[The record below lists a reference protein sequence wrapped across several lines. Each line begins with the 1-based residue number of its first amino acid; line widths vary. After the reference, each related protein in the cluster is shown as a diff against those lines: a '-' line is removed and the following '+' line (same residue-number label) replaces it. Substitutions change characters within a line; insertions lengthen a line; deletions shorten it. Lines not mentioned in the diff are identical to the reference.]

1 MPFDDAFLICLRK
14 LAISELTR
22 GALSSYYKVCHGHS
36 KCIKK
41 MISTKTTALLAALS
55 IVAAGAIP
63 AAFAAN
69 ANNQVNLAST
79 EQHAKIKNFGASFAS
94 NDVSG
99 DFSGG
104 NIAGAQTNNFNTIDQ
119 SSTTTQTN
127 TNTAVSGC
135 TFSAFV
141 VSC

>member
-1 MPFDDAFLICLRK
+1 
-14 LAISELTR
+14 
-22 GALSSYYKVCHGHS
+22 
-36 KCIKK
+36 

-55 IVAAGAIP
+55 VVAAGAVIP

-69 ANNQVNLAST
+69 ANNQVNLADT
-79 EQHAKIKNFGASFAS
+79 QQQAKIKNFGISIAQ

-104 NIAGAQTNNFNTIDQ
+104 NIAGAQTNNFNDIDQ

-127 TNTAVSGC
+127 TNTATSGC
-135 TFSAFV
+135 TMAAFV
-141 VSC
+141 TSC

>member
-1 MPFDDAFLICLRK
+1 
-14 LAISELTR
+14 
-22 GALSSYYKVCHGHS
+22 
-36 KCIKK
+36 

-55 IVAAGAIP
+55 VVAAGAVIP

-79 EQHAKIKNFGASFAS
+79 NQEAKIKNFGVAIAS

-104 NIAGAQTNNFNTIDQ
+104 NDAEAQTNNINTISQ
-119 SSTTTQTN
+119 SSTTDQSN
-127 TNTAVSGC
+127 TNDATSGC
-135 TFSAFV
+135 FAAIFV
-141 VSC
+141 TSC

>member
-1 MPFDDAFLICLRK
+1 
-14 LAISELTR
+14 
-22 GALSSYYKVCHGHS
+22 
-36 KCIKK
+36 

-55 IVAAGAIP
+55 VVAAGAVIP

-69 ANNQVNLAST
+69 ANNQVNLAQT
-79 EQHAKIKNFGASFAS
+79 DQQAKIKNFGLSAAS
-94 NDVSG
+94 NNVYG

-104 NIAGAQTNNFNTIDQ
+104 NIAGAQTNNFNSIDQ

-127 TNTAVSGC
+127 TNTAISGC
-135 TFSAFV
+135 TLAAFV

>member
-1 MPFDDAFLICLRK
+1 MSQA
-14 LAISELTR
+14 
-22 GALSSYYKVCHGHS
+22 H
-36 KCIKK
+36 K

-55 IVAAGAIP
+55 VVAATTGAVIP

-79 EQHAKIKNFGASFAS
+79 DQQAKIFNFGISAAT

-104 NIAGAQTNNFNTIDQ
+104 NDAEAQTNNFNDIDQ
-119 SSTTTQTN
+119 TSTTTQDN
-127 TNTAVSGC
+127 TNTAISGC
-135 TFSAFV
+135 TLSAFV
-141 VSC
+141 TSC

>member
-1 MPFDDAFLICLRK
+1 
-14 LAISELTR
+14 
-22 GALSSYYKVCHGHS
+22 
-36 KCIKK
+36 

-55 IVAAGAIP
+55 VVAAGAVIP

-79 EQHAKIKNFGASFAS
+79 NQEAKIKNFGVAIAS
-94 NDVSG
+94 NNVWG

-104 NIAGAQTNNFNTIDQ
+104 NDAEAQTNNINTISQSSSTDQ
-119 SSTTTQTN
+119 SN
-127 TNTAVSGC
+127 DNFAVSGC
-135 TFSAFV
+135 TLAAFV

>member
-1 MPFDDAFLICLRK
+1 
-14 LAISELTR
+14 
-22 GALSSYYKVCHGHS
+22 
-36 KCIKK
+36 

-55 IVAAGAIP
+55 VVAATTGAVIP

-69 ANNQVNLAST
+69 ANNQVQLAVT
-79 EQHAKIKNFGASFAS
+79 DQQAKLTNFAISSAS

-104 NIAGAQTNNFNTIDQ
+104 NIAGSQTNNINLIDQ
-119 SSTTTQTN
+119 DSDTDQDN
-127 TNTAVSGC
+127 TNDATSGC
-135 TFSAFV
+135 TLAAFV

>member
-1 MPFDDAFLICLRK
+1 
-14 LAISELTR
+14 
-22 GALSSYYKVCHGHS
+22 
-36 KCIKK
+36 

-55 IVAAGAIP
+55 VVAATTGTAVIP

-69 ANNQVNLAST
+69 ANNQPQLSST
-79 EQHAKIKNFGASFAS
+79 NQDAGVLNFGLSAAT
-94 NDVSG
+94 NDVRG

-119 SSTTTQTN
+119 SSTTDQSN
-127 TNTAVSGC
+127 DNTATSGC
-135 TFSAFV
+135 TNAAFV

>member
-1 MPFDDAFLICLRK
+1 
-14 LAISELTR
+14 
-22 GALSSYYKVCHGHS
+22 
-36 KCIKK
+36 

-55 IVAAGAIP
+55 VVAAGAIP

-69 ANNQVNLAST
+69 ANNQVNLAAT
-79 EQHAKIKNFGASFAS
+79 YQDAQIENFGVSVAS
-94 NDVSG
+94 NSVYG

-104 NIAGAQTNNFNTIDQ
+104 NDAEASTNNFNDIDQ
-119 SSTTTQTN
+119 DSDTDQDN
-127 TNTAVSGC
+127 DNFALSGC